1 MNSLNQRLKNDLR
14 GLQIVHA
21 FGWLRAKELGAFLW
35 PQNAS
40 STEAANRMIRSWHA
54 RKLVILRELPD
65 RSGKAV
71 VLALAGVRLL
81 KSHGIDAS
89 TGKDIGSTSTEEGWR
104 PPASWRHDLIAT
116 GVLAELHK
124 RGYKAISEQ
133 SLRRVPTDSP
143 KLPDGLLCSPEGHW
157 IWLEVEHSKKTGKN
171 LSELGKALAFAAAGR
186 IKAVGG
192 QRCTKA
198 MFAYAD
204 TVDSR
209 GHAINHKARVL
220 KAISEQTRESIEVIA
235 AHCELRGA
243 GVEKV
248 TLLIERVE
256 RQRVLE
262 VLRVL
267 NAQGWQKNEDEVM
280 YSRYSKYIAYIWQEE
295 DGYGFQVADE
305 MTEHL
310 GDIADTL
317 TGAKTR
323 CAQTIAEL
331 L

>member
-1 MNSLNQRLKNDLR
+1 MWPKNT
-14 GLQIVHA
+14 
-21 FGWLRAKELGAFLW
+21 
-35 PQNAS
+35 S
-40 STEAANRMIRSWHA
+40 SAEAANRIIRSWHA
-54 RKLVILRELPD
+54 RKLVILRELPE

-71 VLALAGVRLL
+71 VLALGGVRLL

-89 TGKDIGSTSTEEGWR
+89 TGKDIGSTTAEGWR
-104 PPASWRHDLIAT
+104 PPASWRHDLIAA

-133 SLRRVPTDSP
+133 SLRRAPTDST
-143 KLPDGLLCSPEGHW
+143 KLPDGLLCSPDGHW

-171 LSELGKALAFAAAGR
+171 LRELGKALAFAAAGR

-248 TLLIERVE
+248 TLSIERIE

-262 VLRVL
+262 VLRML
-267 NAQGWQKNEDEVM
+267 NANGWQKNEDDVM
-280 YSRYSKYIAYIWQEE
+280 YSRYSKYIAYVWQEA
-295 DGYGFQVADE
+295 DGFGFQVADE
-305 MTEHL
+305 IAEL
-310 GDIADTL
+310 AGDIADTL
-317 TGAKTR
+317 TEAKTR
-323 CAQTIAEL
+323 CAQQIAAL